1 MIPIK
6 DASASSKRGWPLI
19 TVLVVLANLAM
30 FVEEVRSGTRIFD
43 LYGVSP
49 RDIYAYLTAGTG
61 GLLAIHRSIFVSGF
75 MHGGYIHLC
84 GNLLFLSVFGP
95 AVEKELGW
103 MRFVVFYT
111 AAVFV
116 AFYAHTIVHPHS
128 AVIVVGASGAIAAV
142 MGAYLVLFPRAR
154 IVTLVPII
162 FLIKVVEVP
171 AFIFMVGWFAL
182 QGANGYLTLG
192 TPTSIAWFAH
202 IGGFLMGMAAGLRHR
217 FSA

>member
-6 DASASSKRGWPLI
+6 DASASKRGWPLI
-19 TVLVVLANLAM
+19 TVLVVLVNLAM

-49 RDIYAYLTAGTG
+49 HDIYIYLTRGTG
-61 GLLAIHRSIFVSGF
+61 SLLAIHRSIFVSGF
-75 MHGGYIHLC
+75 VHGGYIHLC
-84 GNLLFLSVFGP
+84 GNMLFLSVFGP

-103 MRFVVFYT
+103 MRFVVFY
-111 AAVFV
+111 AVAV
-116 AFYAHTIVHPHS
+116 LAAFYAHTIVHPHS
-128 AVIVVGASGAIAAV
+128 EVIVVGASGAIAAV
-142 MGAYLVLFPRAR
+142 MGAYLVLFPRAK

-171 AFIFMVGWFAL
+171 AVLFMLGWFAL
-182 QGANGYLTLG
+182 QGANGYLSLG

-202 IGGFLMGMAAGLRHR
+202 IGGFLMGVAVGLHHR
-217 FSA
+217 FGA